1 MTEIETV
8 LLRDRKAKVQQY
20 FAMWVTR
27 DFEALPRI
35 FAVDCYYQECYGP
48 AYLSLAEVQAWIE
61 HQLRVQRVTAWSIQ
75 RLWSATDNMIFAQW
89 SFTAVTDRMTQF
101 DGLSAVHFNLAG
113 RIDDL
118 REYQTTTAHDYPYH
132 GSVL

>member
-1 MTEIETV
+1 
-8 LLRDRKAKVQQY
+8 
-20 FAMWVTR
+20 
-27 DFEALPRI
+27 
-35 FAVDCYYQECYGP
+35 
-48 AYLSLAEVQAWIE
+48 
-61 HQLRVQRVTAWSIQ
+61 
-75 RLWSATDNMIFAQW
+75 MIFAQW

>member
-1 MTEIETV
+1 M
-8 LLRDRKAKVQQY
+8 
-20 FAMWVTR
+20 
-27 DFEALPRI
+27 
-35 FAVDCYYQECYGP
+35 
-48 AYLSLAEVQAWIE
+48 
-61 HQLRVQRVTAWSIQ
+61 
-75 RLWSATDNMIFAQW
+75 WSATDNMIFAQW

>member
-1 MTEIETV
+1 MTEIETA

-89 SFTAVTDRMTQF
+89 SFTAVRTCLESFQ
-101 DGLSAVHFNLAG
+101 
-113 RIDDL
+113 
-118 REYQTTTAHDYPYH
+118 EYSQE
-132 GSVL
+132 G